1 LGILALLQINIMKME
16 NTKFTYEAAVKKID
30 LIGGVPIVVEA
41 QWDGDSRGWFLMMF
55 VIIRAEISEKL
66 ETYHLGNIS
75 LGGDIRLFQGTV
87 PPYPEAALA
96 EEIGN
101 KLKEKYNLEFF
112 FPSPINPDDNC
123 PRWTEKDK
131 AISCQDCNKLIIPTN
146 SPYLPKEICYNC
158 HLKREQ
164 NQRIINE
171 ERYDD
176 GVTMYLFKN
185 EEFHNLGYCSK
196 FESFPIAPF
205 LKDKVDNQKF
215 DDVINIVTLQKSDI
229 VKLIQDLENEIDK
242 QILEYEEP
250 QMDKRLSKFVS
261 VTNVEYKGRAYK
273 LMNRFNSKH
282 ELLSRLISSLDVAI
296 KAREENYGYKIY
308 FKNGITHR
316 DDSVLRFVNYSQEGK
331 TDINTINKRY
341 EGILST
347 FQVEETLKKLE
358 KIGCLTVNVSEVE
371 ITENGKNIV

>member
-1 LGILALLQINIMKME
+1 ML
-16 NTKFTYEAAVKKID
+16 TYEAAVRTID
-30 LIGGVPIVVEA
+30 LIGGVPIAVEA

-55 VIIRAEISEKL
+55 VIIRNEISEQL
-66 ETYHLGNIS
+66 ETYNLGNIS
-75 LGGDIRLFQGTV
+75 LGGDIRLFQGIV

-112 FPSPINPDDNC
+112 FPSPVNPDDNC
-123 PRWTEKDK
+123 PRWAEKDK
-131 AISCQDCNKLIIPTN
+131 AINCQDCDKLIIPRD
-146 SPYLPKEICYNC
+146 SPYLPKEICYHC

-171 ERYDD
+171 EPNDD

-185 EEFHNLGYCSK
+185 GVFHKLGYCTH
-196 FESFPIAPF
+196 FESFSIAPF
-205 LKDKVDNQKF
+205 INDKIDNQKS
-215 DDVINIVTLQKSDI
+215 DEAIKIVTLHASDVI
-229 VKLIQDLENEIDK
+229 KLIQDLENEIDK

-250 QMDKRLSKFVS
+250 KMDKRLSNFVS
-261 VTNVEYKGRAYK
+261 VNNVEYKGREYK

-296 KAREENYGYKIY
+296 NARKENYEYKIY

-316 DDSVLRFVNYSQEGK
+316 DDSVLRFVNYLQEGK
-331 TDINTINKRY
+331 IDISAIINNYK
-341 EGILST
+341 GVLSA
-347 FQVEETLKKLE
+347 FEVEETLKKLE
-358 KIGCLTVNVSEVE
+358 KIGCLTSVGKLVE